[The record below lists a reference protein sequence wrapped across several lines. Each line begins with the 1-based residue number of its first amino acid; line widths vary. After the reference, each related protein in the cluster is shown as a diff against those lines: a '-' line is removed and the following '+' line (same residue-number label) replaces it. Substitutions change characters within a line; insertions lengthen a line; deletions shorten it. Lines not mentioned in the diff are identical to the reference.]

1 MHKLASLAPLA
12 SAVLVS
18 GAALGVA
25 VLAPAHA
32 DAPTDRQN
40 VAGSANATLAQL
52 RASLRPLQD
61 SPATAQAAGY
71 RPTDVCVASPAGGMG
86 YHYVNTDLLNGT
98 VDVETPEALLYEPG
112 PNGQLNLVAVEYVNP
127 KAAWS
132 SPTPPTLFG
141 RDFVLNKFDLWAL
154 HVWVWENNPD
164 GIFADWNPNVSCE
177 NATTPTMANFSK
189 PRSST
194 EGTGRRRA
202 RRARGSPRQARGES
216 RSARGD
222 RPGAISA
229 WSWRRRRPCWPRGC
243 GR

>member
-1 MHKLASLAPLA
+1 MHKLAPLV

-86 YHYVNTDLLNGT
+86 YHYVNPMLAVQAPDPLHPSVLVYVPGKDGRLTLGAAEWFQADADQDMTTD
-98 VDVETPEALLYEPG
+98 DDR
-112 PNGQLNLVAVEYVNP
+112 
-127 KAAWS
+127 
-132 SPTPPTLFG
+132 PTLFG
-141 RDFVLNKFDLWAL
+141 RPFDGPMPGHEPGMPVHYDL
-154 HVWVWENNPD
+154 HAWVFAPNPD
-164 GIFADWNPNVSCE
+164 GIFAPFN
-177 NATTPTMANFSK
+177 
-189 PRSST
+189 
-194 EGTGRRRA
+194 RA
-202 RRARGSPRQARGES
+202 VTCPPQS
-216 RSARGD
+216 
-222 RPGAISA
+222 
-229 WSWRRRRPCWPRGC
+229 
-243 GR
+243 